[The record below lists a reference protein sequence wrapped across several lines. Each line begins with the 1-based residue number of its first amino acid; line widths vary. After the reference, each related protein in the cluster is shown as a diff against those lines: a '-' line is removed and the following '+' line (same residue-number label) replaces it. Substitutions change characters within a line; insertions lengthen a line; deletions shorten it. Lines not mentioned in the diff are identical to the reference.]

1 VQVILKRKGGK
12 FVGNVCGSSRSH
24 DKVHRLKMKRFAWEW
39 LSDAFAPCLRASII
53 AGINASARAVS
64 ELGKLFSEFSID
76 NNLGV
81 TRQCGLC
88 FDGDKARE
96 GRRKIGGRF
105 TEFDGE
111 TSGNLREQ
119 AAEF

>member
-24 DKVHRLKMKRFAWEW
+24 DKVYRLKMKRFAWEW

-76 NNLGV
+76 NDLGV

-88 FDGDKARE
+88 FDGDKARKE
-96 GRRKIGGRF
+96 GESQKGDLLSLMEKCWEIR
-105 TEFDGE
+105 GE
-111 TSGNLREQ
+111 K
-119 AAEF
+119 AAEI